1 MLSEGLLGWILNM
14 MREFP
19 ALLSYHTYFTI
30 HIHQEENWH
39 VLRLCIGSTFHIVCS
54 WFPVHKLHLW
64 KKNEQYDFEQ
74 YFCCDNQILFK
85 FKQDI
90 FRQINLQRIR
100 IKESLRILKD
110 KDKGKFEDTKG

>member
-85 FKQDI
+85 FKQDL
-90 FRQINLQRIR
+90 FRQI
-100 IKESLRILKD
+100 
-110 KDKGKFEDTKG
+110 KGPKKCLDFKTTSKTAYVGCGIF